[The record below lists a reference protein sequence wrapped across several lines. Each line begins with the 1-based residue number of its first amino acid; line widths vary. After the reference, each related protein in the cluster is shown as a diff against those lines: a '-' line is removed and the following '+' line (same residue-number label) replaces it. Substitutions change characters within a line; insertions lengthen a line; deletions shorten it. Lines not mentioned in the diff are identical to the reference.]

1 MDPRISLLNRLKL
14 RLTGYVYVEDRIK
27 PGWTEPL
34 PFYLIKCPVHGYV
47 ESYPH
52 GYEKKIVCP
61 KCLEELRKEQ
71 EEKKEVNTLLM
82 DEANE
87 AIRTIEIGL

>member
-14 RLTGYVYVEDRIK
+14 RLSGYVYVEDRIEL
-27 PGWTEPL
+27 GWREPL
-34 PFYLIKCPVHGYV
+34 PFYLFKCPVHGYV
-47 ESYPH
+47 ESYQH
-52 GYEKKIVCP
+52 GYDKKLVCP

-71 EEKKEVNTLLM
+71 EEKRFVNSLLM

-87 AIRTIEIGL
+87 ASRTLELEL

>member
-14 RLTGYVYVEDRIK
+14 QLTGYVYVEDRIK
-27 PGWTEPL
+27 PGWTESL

-61 KCLEELRKEQ
+61 KCLEKLRKEQ
-71 EEKKEVNTLLM
+71 EEKKAVNTLLM

-87 AIRTIEIGL
+87 AIRTLEIGL